1 MIGINQDNKKKIFL
15 LIITLIVGCSN
26 VAAHTSIIL
35 QAEGTS
41 ALGDDKTRKETEI
54 EALESARRSALE
66 QAGVYIRSETETKN
80 FMLDHDLIEA
90 YTRGTV
96 KVLDTMDST
105 WYDDPDYGLS
115 YRIRIKA
122 EVIPDLEGIQEEL
135 VTKEQRQKDATE
147 LDPRAP
153 LTVRLW
159 TSRESYGPGDRMKI
173 YIRGNKPFFGRV
185 IYKNAKGEFL
195 QILPN
200 PYREEN
206 YFNGGTTY
214 ELPSGED
221 SYELVVSEPFGEEE
235 VILFASTAPLGAIQM
250 TDNGPV
256 FTVSEKLEDI
266 EVKSRGL
273 QLQQKGKA
281 GQITGAE
288 FCQKDL
294 FLDIRK

>member
-185 IYKNAKGEFL
+185 IYKNADGEYL

-214 ELPSGED
+214 ELPSGKD

-235 VILFASTAPLGAIQM
+235 VILLAATSPLGDIQVEGK
-250 TDNGPV
+250 GPV
-256 FTVSEKLEDI
+256 FSVSDSRKEL

-273 QLQQKGKA
+273 RLQERDDEKQVK
-281 GQITGAE
+281 GAE
-288 FCQKDL
+288 FFQENLTLEIVK
-294 FLDIRK
+294 